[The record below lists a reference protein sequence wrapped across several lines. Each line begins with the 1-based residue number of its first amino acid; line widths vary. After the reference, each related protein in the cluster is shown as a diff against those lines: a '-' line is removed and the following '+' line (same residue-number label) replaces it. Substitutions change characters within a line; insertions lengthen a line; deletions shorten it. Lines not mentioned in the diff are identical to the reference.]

1 MKQKA
6 KKFLIFYVVI
16 LCICQLF
23 SSCFSFRM
31 NSKDLD
37 NSFRNYDKKPLEQNF
52 KNGKD
57 RNIHYVTMMANT
69 TKPLLVFI
77 HGSPGSWSS
86 WEGFFKD
93 SSITNNFNL
102 LAIDRPGFGYSQLGK
117 AEKTLAEQARLIK
130 PILQKHIL
138 ANQKVILIGHSLGG
152 PLIGRMAMDYP
163 QLIHGLIFVAAS
175 NAPELEPA
183 RWYRYI
189 GDSFIFRYFLPRSI
203 RASNHEI
210 LYLKPH
216 LATMIPLW
224 KNITCNAVIIH
235 GKKDPLVPFEN
246 AAFTKKM
253 LLNSTILEIY
263 DDNMNHFVPWTHPQY
278 INKAILELTKIIP

>member
-6 KKFLIFYVVI
+6 KKFLILYVVI

-31 NSKDLD
+31 SAVEIEK
-37 NSFRNYDKKPLEQNF
+37 SFQNQPKKPIEHDF
-52 KNGKD
+52 KNNQD
-57 RNIHYVTMMANT
+57 RNIHYVTMTADS

-93 SSITNNFNL
+93 SSITNHYNL

-117 AEKTLAEQARLIK
+117 AEKTLIEQARLIK
-130 PILQKHIL
+130 PIIQKHKKT
-138 ANQKVILIGHSLGG
+138 NQKVILIGHSLGG
-152 PLIGRMAMDYP
+152 PLVGRMAMDYP
-163 QLIHGLIFVAAS
+163 DLIHGLVFVAAS
-175 NAPELEPA
+175 NAPELEPP

-189 GDSFIFRYFLPRSI
+189 GDSFVFRYFLPKSF

-210 LYLKPH
+210 LYLKPE
-216 LATMIPLW
+216 LEIMLPLW
-224 KNITCNAVIIH
+224 QNITCPTYIIH

-246 AAFTKKM
+246 AAFTKKK
-253 LLNSTILEIY
+253 LINSKVQEIY
-263 DDNMNHFVPWTHPQY
+263 DDNMNHFVPWTFPQY
-278 INKAILELTKIIP
+278 INEAIFELSKN